1 VGEFKIGA
9 REILLGTGAV
19 FLIVGIGLNLRQRYG
34 QEEGVEIISA
44 EKTVTPMVQAL
55 DQKIWVEA
63 AGSVMGAGVYELEGG
78 ARVNDLLVESGGL
91 SAEAD
96 REWVEKNLNRARKL
110 EDGEKIYIPKTGEEE
125 EVFLKRESPEEIRG
139 VSSGGL
145 VNLNTAS
152 QGELESLSGIGPAFA
167 GRIIEY
173 REKNGG
179 FRDINEV
186 KLVSGIGEK
195 LFEGIKDGISI

>member
-1 VGEFKIGA
+1 MGEFKVGA

-44 EKTVTPMVQAL
+44 EEEVVPTQVP
-55 DQKIWVEA
+55 DRKIWVEV
-63 AGSVMGAGVYELEGG
+63 AGLVMIPGVYELEGG

-110 EDGEKIYIPKTGEEE
+110 EDGEKIYIPKKGEKEV
-125 EVFLKRESPEEIRG
+125 VFLKKEIPEEVKG
-139 VSSGGL
+139 VSSGL

-152 QGELESLSGIGPAFA
+152 QSELESLSGIGPAFA
-167 GRIIEY
+167 GRIMEY

-186 KLVSGIGEK
+186 KLVKGIGEK
-195 LFEGIKDGISI
+195 TFEKIKDGISI

>member
-1 VGEFKIGA
+1 MGEVKIGA

-19 FLIVGIGLNLRQRYG
+19 FLLVGIGLNLRQRYG

-44 EKTVTPMVQAL
+44 EEEVVPTVSVP
-55 DQKIWVEA
+55 DQKIWAEV

-110 EDGEKIYIPKTGEEE
+110 KDGEKIYIPKAGEE
-125 EVFLKRESPEEIRG
+125 VPVNIADLG
-139 VSSGGL
+139 SGGEVKGESNEL

-152 QGELESLSGIGPAFA
+152 QTGLESLSGIGPAFA

-195 LFEGIKDGISI
+195 LFEKIKDGIGI

>member
-1 VGEFKIGA
+1 MGEVKIGA

-19 FLIVGIGLNLRQRYG
+19 FLLVGIGLNLRQRYG

-44 EKTVTPMVQAL
+44 EEEIVPTVSVP
-55 DQKIWVEA
+55 DQKIWAEV

-78 ARVNDLLVESGGL
+78 SRVNDLLVESGGL

-110 EDGEKIYIPKTGEEE
+110 RDGEKIYIPKAGEEVPVDIADSGSGG
-125 EVFLKRESPEEIRG
+125 EVKG
-139 VSSGGL
+139 VSNGL

-152 QGELESLSGIGPAFA
+152 QTELESLSGIGPAFA

-195 LFEGIKDGISI
+195 LFEKIKDEIGI

>member
-1 VGEFKIGA
+1 VGEVKIGA

-19 FLIVGIGLNLRQRYG
+19 FLLVGIGLNLRQRYG

-44 EKTVTPMVQAL
+44 EEEVVPTQFS
-55 DQKIWVEA
+55 DQEIWVEV
-63 AGSVMGAGVYELEGG
+63 AGSVMTPGVYELEGG
-78 ARVNDLLVESGGL
+78 ARVNDLLVKGGGL
-91 SAEAD
+91 SAEAN
-96 REWVEKNLNRARKL
+96 REWVEKNLNLARKL
-110 EDGEKIYIPKTGEEE
+110 TDGEKIYVPKTGEEE
-125 EVFLKRESPEEIRG
+125 VFLKKESSEEVRG
-139 VSSGGL
+139 VSSSGL

-195 LFEGIKDGISI
+195 LFEKIKDGISI

>member
-1 VGEFKIGA
+1 MGEFKVGA

-19 FLIVGIGLNLRQRYG
+19 FLVVGIGLNLRQRYG

-44 EKTVTPMVQAL
+44 EEEVVPTQVP
-55 DQKIWVEA
+55 DRKIWVEV
-63 AGSVMGAGVYELEGG
+63 AGLVMIPGVYELEGG

-110 EDGEKIYIPKTGEEE
+110 EDGEKIYIPKKGEKEV
-125 EVFLKRESPEEIRG
+125 VFLKKKIPEEVKG
-139 VSSGGL
+139 VSSGL

-152 QGELESLSGIGPAFA
+152 QSELESLSGIGPAFA
-167 GRIIEY
+167 GRIMEY

-179 FRDINEV
+179 FRDVNEV
-186 KLVSGIGEK
+186 KLVKGIGEK
-195 LFEGIKDGISI
+195 TFEKIKDGISI